1 MRKRSRDVEIS
12 DASNAAM
19 NELVRI
25 TPLSPTPL
33 EEVAIALAM
42 SILRNGYCAAIE
54 RHLKKH
60 QKGGRS

>member
-1 MRKRSRDVEIS
+1 
-12 DASNAAM
+12 M